1 MIGDRF
7 SSGGRDNQH
16 SYEVMFFDESVNH
29 QCGYL
34 LDSRDDVWFS
44 VDVLATEHL
53 PYSYSLK
60 PNDVKS
66 LNSNESSSSQHNR
79 SFVSRHSLS
88 HKSDGKGPILQSYI
102 DQFDSVVNED
112 DNPLLTSSLANDDN
126 KRYTV
131 FNALSLAFRWVPIFL
146 CYEAS

>member
-1 MIGDRF
+1 MIGDRV

-16 SYEVMFFDESVNH
+16 SFEVVFYDESVNH

-44 VDVLATEHL
+44 VDVLATDPIPHH
-53 PYSYSLK
+53 YSLE
-60 PNDVKS
+60 PNDTKS
-66 LNSNESSSSQHNR
+66 LNSNGSSSSQHYL
-79 SFVSRHSLS
+79 SFPSRHSLS
-88 HKSDGKGPILQSYI
+88 NRSDGKGPILQSYI

-112 DNPLLTSSLANDDN
+112 DNPLLTSSLANDDK

-131 FNALSLAFRWVPIFL
+131 LYTPFLVFRRVPIFL
-146 CYEAS
+146 YYEAS